1 MNSLSD
7 LQDTLGYHYQN
18 PQLLQ
23 TALTHRSY
31 LNEDRSV
38 PQSNE
43 RSEFLGDAILELVT
57 SEFLYLKY
65 PQSPEGELTSLR
77 AKIVQT
83 RTLATLAQEIGIG
96 DYLRMSKGEKA
107 SGGMTNASLLADTIE
122 AIIGSMYL
130 DGGLHV
136 VKDFIHKFLLDKYE
150 NIIKIAEVEDW
161 KSRLQELVQEKGD
174 IAPTYQVIKEEG
186 PDHDRIF
193 TIQVNYFQQP
203 QETGTGK
210 SKQNAQQAAARKAL
224 EKLTA
229 LG

>member
-96 DYLRMSKGEKA
+96 D
-107 SGGMTNASLLADTIE
+107 
-122 AIIGSMYL
+122 
-130 DGGLHV
+130 
-136 VKDFIHKFLLDKYE
+136 
-150 NIIKIAEVEDW
+150 
-161 KSRLQELVQEKGD
+161 
-174 IAPTYQVIKEEG
+174 
-186 PDHDRIF
+186 
-193 TIQVNYFQQP
+193 
-203 QETGTGK
+203 
-210 SKQNAQQAAARKAL
+210 
-224 EKLTA
+224 
-229 LG
+229 

>member
-161 KSRLQELVQEKGD
+161 KSRLQELVQAKGD